1 MFLVT
6 FDHLDGCEMIL
17 EGHGFNPETA
27 DTAFRL
33 YDDDGILYYSGI
45 LTDDEFGDAQILA
58 LIWGRQDAGC
68 TTIKV
73 SSGDG
78 KWEQVIG

>member
-1 MFLVT
+1 MFQVT
-6 FDHLDGCEMIL
+6 FDHLEGKEMIL

-27 DTAFRL
+27 HTAFRL
-33 YDDDGILYYSGI
+33 YDGDGILYFSGL
-45 LTDDEFGDAQILA
+45 LTDDDECVAQSYA
-58 LIWGRQDAGC
+58 LGWAMADSGC

-78 KWEQVIG
+78 IWTQEIG